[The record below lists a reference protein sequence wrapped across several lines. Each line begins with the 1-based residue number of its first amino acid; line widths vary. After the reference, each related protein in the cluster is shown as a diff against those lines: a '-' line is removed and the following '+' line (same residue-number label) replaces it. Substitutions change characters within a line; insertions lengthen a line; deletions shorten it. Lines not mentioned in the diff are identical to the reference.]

1 MHEPMLRK
9 LRSRSR
15 TATVVRKLPMAIFS
29 RLAPRAGIG
38 PATYC
43 LEGSRSNPLSY
54 RGTLYQFINVVCSG
68 VSDGDRTHDRL
79 DHNQELYH

>member
-1 MHEPMLRK
+1 M
-9 LRSRSR
+9 
-15 TATVVRKLPMAIFS
+15 
-29 RLAPRAGIG
+29 APRAGIG

-54 RGTLYQFINVVCSG
+54 RGILYQVIKVICSG
-68 VSDGDRTHDRL
+68 VDDGDRTHDRL